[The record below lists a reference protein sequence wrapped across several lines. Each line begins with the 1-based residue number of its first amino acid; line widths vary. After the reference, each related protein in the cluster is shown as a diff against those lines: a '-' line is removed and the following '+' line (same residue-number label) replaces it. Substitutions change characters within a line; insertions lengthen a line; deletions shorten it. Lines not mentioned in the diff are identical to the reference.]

1 MSYKRI
7 QTLCLSSEIPYKVAK
22 EEIYK
27 IFDIL
32 TNF

>member
-7 QTLCLSSEIPYKVAK
+7 QILCLSSEIPYKKAK

-27 IFDIL
+27 IFDECVG
-32 TNF
+32 